1 VGLDLAMISLDLEP
15 EDEVICPAINFKA
28 SSLAVLGQGAKPV
41 FCEIDPHTFNCD
53 PADVERRITPNTRAI
68 FPVHMNGLSAP
79 MDDLLDIAERYP
91 HPTHGPLKVIG
102 DAARACGGGY
112 KETKIGK
119 KGWMNVFSFHTM
131 KLMTTLGEGGM
142 ITTDDPELAKML
154 RGIRQ
159 WGNEADTWGSSYKMT
174 KVQAAVGSVQLNRLD
189 DMVEQ
194 RVKRAQDRL
203 KMLEGIP
210 ELTLTFEPP
219 DCDHTFYLFTLS
231 VPPEW
236 GGQKRDR
243 LCQMLR
249 EEYNVGTMVANPP
262 VWEAQPYIYR
272 RTFDQI
278 ARLPVSVDT
287 AKRLFC
293 ISLHPLMSEEENAY
307 VVASLWD
314 VVERM
319 RKL

>member
-1 VGLDLAMISLDLEP
+1 
-15 EDEVICPAINFKA
+15 
-28 SSLAVLGQGAKPV
+28 
-41 FCEIDPHTFNCD
+41 
-53 PADVERRITPNTRAI
+53 
-68 FPVHMNGLSAP
+68 
-79 MDDLLDIAERYP
+79 
-91 HPTHGPLKVIG
+91 
-102 DAARACGGGY
+102 
-112 KETKIGK
+112 
-119 KGWMNVFSFHTM
+119 
-131 KLMTTLGEGGM
+131 
-142 ITTDDPELAKML
+142 ML
-154 RGIRQ
+154 
-159 WGNEADTWGSSYKMT
+159 
-174 KVQAAVGSVQLNRLD
+174 
-189 DMVEQ
+189 
-194 RVKRAQDRL
+194 
-203 KMLEGIP
+203 
-210 ELTLTFEPP
+210 
-219 DCDHTFYLFTLS
+219 

-236 GGQKRDR
+236 GGQKRDQ

-293 ISLHPLMSEEENAY
+293 ISLHPLMSEEENVY